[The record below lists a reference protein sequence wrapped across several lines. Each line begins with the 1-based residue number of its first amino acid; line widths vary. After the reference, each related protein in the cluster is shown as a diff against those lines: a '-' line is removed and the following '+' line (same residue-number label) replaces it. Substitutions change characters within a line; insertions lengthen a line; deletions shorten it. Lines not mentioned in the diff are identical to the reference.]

1 MPIKL
6 LSFQESVSTGERL
19 VYSRTSTKFRWPGRF
34 TDTGEANKIKD
45 YTINLLA
52 SVNPKGSSDLTYCNF
67 ALYDNTAEAANAD
80 IQVNLSG
87 RSRTNV
93 I

>member
-1 MPIKL
+1 M
-6 LSFQESVSTGERL
+6 S
-19 VYSRTSTKFRWPGRF
+19 STKFRWPGRF
-34 TDTGEANKIKD
+34 TDTDETSNIKD

-52 SVNPKGSSDLTYCNF
+52 SVNQKGSSNLTPCNF
-67 ALYDNTAEAANAD
+67 ALYDNTTEAANAD